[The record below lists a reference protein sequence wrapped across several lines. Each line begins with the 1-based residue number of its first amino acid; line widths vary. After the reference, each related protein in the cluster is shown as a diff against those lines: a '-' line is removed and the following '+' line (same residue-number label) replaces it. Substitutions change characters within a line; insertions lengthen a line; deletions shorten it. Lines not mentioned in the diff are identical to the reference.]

1 MNCPRCQQP
10 LREGMRF
17 CTSCGM
23 ATDYNNNNKTD
34 HSNAT
39 TEIVNP
45 QITVKSSGAA
55 TDPLIGRVLD
65 SKYELG
71 ARLGEGGMGTVYRAR
86 RLHIGDEVAVK
97 VLHPQFLRESGGIER
112 FRREARSAALIRHAN
127 VVAIHDFSDAHTDGA
142 AAYIVMELVRGASLR
157 DILRRELRLDPERAV
172 ALMRD
177 VCAGVAVAHRQGI
190 VHRDL
195 KPDNIIVVPPEVEGD
210 RETAKVLDFGLA
222 KLRDNAA
229 EMTLTQTGMVMG
241 TPYYMSPE
249 QWRGEDLDARADVYS
264 LGAMLYEMLSASPPF
279 KSTSA
284 AALMVKHLNEEPP
297 LLEANLQISPA
308 LETVCRR
315 ALSKAAD
322 ERQRDAAEL
331 SRELQTAMATP
342 AITQRPVTQLP
353 FTRPPVAQSGGVH
366 LGEQQGIPP
375 ISSVAPRLE
384 PSIEPKSNR
393 AKWIAGGLLTLVIAA
408 VIAVLAVRYMTKNE
422 ATKSGAPAIAT
433 STDNTAV
440 VPNAAT
446 EKEPGST
453 SDQGLT
459 GTWNGTYGL
468 LGTPATLLI
477 KEHKG
482 DKWSG
487 ILEQGDTRV
496 AFTGTIEAA
505 SRKLTFRETEVI
517 SGGDGWSLGEN
528 KGELSPDGRR
538 MSGTGQDAFGS
549 QLGMSYPWSFSKR

>member
-1 MNCPRCQQP
+1 
-10 LREGMRF
+10 MRF
-17 CTSCGM
+17 CTSCGL
-23 ATDYNNNNKTD
+23 ATDYYNNNPTD
-34 HSNAT
+34 HNNAT
-39 TEIVNP
+39 TEIISP

-97 VLHPQFLRESGGIER
+97 VLHPQFLRETGGIER
-112 FRREARSAALIRHAN
+112 FRREARSAALIRHSN
-127 VVAIHDFSDAHTDGA
+127 VVAIHDFSDAHADGA
-142 AAYIVMELVRGASLR
+142 AAYIVMELVRGESLR
-157 DILRRELRLDPERAV
+157 DILRRELRLDSERAV

-195 KPDNIIVVPPEVEGD
+195 KPDNIIVVPPDAEGD

-249 QWRGEDLDARADVYS
+249 QWRGEELDARADVYS

-315 ALSKAAD
+315 ALSKTPAD
-322 ERQRDAAEL
+322 RQRDAAEL
-331 SRELQTAMATP
+331 SRELQAAMASP
-342 AITQRPVTQLP
+342 PITQRPITQLP
-353 FTRPPVAQSGGVH
+353 FVRPHVTQSGAPVS
-366 LGEQQGIPP
+366 EQQP
-375 ISSVAPRLE
+375 VVTAPHAPTQLE
-384 PSIEPKSNR
+384 TPRESKSNR
-393 AKWIAGGLLTLVIAA
+393 TKWIAGG
-408 VIAVLAVRYMTKNE
+408 VLALLIVTVVAAFAIRYL
-422 ATKSGAPAIAT
+422 TKSEAANNNSAT
-433 STDNTAV
+433 TALSTDNSAA
-440 VPNAAT
+440 VPNTPAQSDT
-446 EKEPGST
+446 GSAG
-453 SDQGLT
+453 DQGLA
-459 GTWNGTYGL
+459 GTWTGTYGP

-482 DKWSG
+482 SKWSG
-487 ILEQGDTRV
+487 VLEQGSTRV
-496 AFTGTIEAA
+496 AFTGTIEAG
-505 SRKLTFRETEVI
+505 SRKLAFNETEVI

>member
-1 MNCPRCQQP
+1 MNCPRCQQA
-10 LREGMRF
+10 LKEGMRF
-17 CTSCGM
+17 CTSCGL
-23 ATDYNNNNKTD
+23 ATDYNN
-34 HSNAT
+34 NAT

-45 QITVKSSGAA
+45 QITVKSPGAA

-71 ARLGEGGMGTVYRAR
+71 ARLGEGGMGAVYRAR

-112 FRREARSAALIRHAN
+112 FRREARSAALIRHSN
-127 VVAIHDFSDAHTDGA
+127 VVAIHDFSDAHADGA
-142 AAYIVMELVRGASLR
+142 SAYIVMELVRGTSLR
-157 DILRRELRLDPERAV
+157 DILKQELRLDSERAV

-195 KPDNIIVVPPEVEGD
+195 KPDNVIVVPPDVEGD

-229 EMTLTQTGMVMG
+229 ELTLTQTGMVMG

-249 QWRGEDLDARADVYS
+249 QWRGEELDARADVYS

-315 ALSKAAD
+315 ALSKTPD

-331 SRELQTAMATP
+331 SRELQAAMATP
-342 AITQRPVTQLP
+342 AITQGPITQLP
-353 FTRPPVAQSGGVH
+353 TTPPPIAESGSPFGERQS
-366 LGEQQGIPP
+366 IPP
-375 ISSVAPRLE
+375 TPEMQSRRESPL
-384 PSIEPKSNR
+384 EPKSNR
-393 AKWIAGGLLTLVIAA
+393 AKWIAAGLLTLLIATVIAA
-408 VIAVLAVRYMTKNE
+408 FAVRYLTRNE
-422 ATKSGAPAIAT
+422 FTNNNSAPGAT

-440 VPNAAT
+440 VPNTAPETAT
-446 EKEPGST
+446 GST
-453 SDQGLT
+453 PGQDLA
-459 GTWNGTYGL
+459 GTWTGTYGPL
-468 LGTPATLLI
+468 NNPATIVI

-482 DKWSG
+482 AKWSG
-487 ILEQGDTRV
+487 VLEQGSTRV
-496 AFTGTIEAA
+496 AFTGTIEDG
-505 SRKLTFRETEVI
+505 SRHVTFKETEVI

-538 MSGTGQDAFGS
+538 MSGTGQDAFGA

>member
-1 MNCPRCQQP
+1 
-10 LREGMRF
+10 MRF
-17 CTSCGM
+17 CTGCGL
-23 ATDYNNNNKTD
+23 ATDYYNNATD
-34 HSNAT
+34 HNNATDYSNATDHTNAT

-65 SKYELG
+65 SKYELS

-112 FRREARSAALIRHAN
+112 FRREARSAALIRHSN
-127 VVAIHDFSDAHTDGA
+127 VVAIHDFSDAHADGA
-142 AAYIVMELVRGASLR
+142 AAYIVMELVRGTSLR
-157 DILRRELRLDPERAV
+157 DILRRELRLDSDRAV

-195 KPDNIIVVPPEVEGD
+195 KPDNIIVVPPEVEGE

-297 LLEANLQISPA
+297 LLEANLQISPV

-315 ALSKAAD
+315 ALSKTPD
-322 ERQRDAAEL
+322 GRQKDAAEL
-331 SRELQTAMATP
+331 SRELQAAMATP
-342 AITQRPVTQLP
+342 AITQRPITK
-353 FTRPPVAQSGGVH
+353 
-366 LGEQQGIPP
+366 PP
-375 ISSVAPRLE
+375 ISGPPIAQWGAPFTE
-384 PSIEPKSNR
+384 QQSIPPGPSIQSQRESSHEPKSNR
-393 AKWIAGGLLTLVIAA
+393 TKWIAGGLLTLLIAA
-408 VIAVLAVRYMTKNE
+408 VITVVAITYLTKNE
-422 ATKSGAPAIAT
+422 ATNNNNANRALSI
-433 STDNTAV
+433 DNTAF
-440 VPNAAT
+440 VPNTAT
-446 EKEPGST
+446 ETKAASAGGQ
-453 SDQGLT
+453 DLT
-459 GTWNGTYGL
+459 GTWTGTYGP

-477 KEHKG
+477 REHKG
-482 DKWSG
+482 NTWSG
-487 ILEQGDTRV
+487 VLEQGRTRV
-496 AFTGTIEAA
+496 AFTGAIEAG
-505 SRKLTFRETEVI
+505 SRKLTFKETEVI

>member
-1 MNCPRCQQP
+1 M
-10 LREGMRF
+10 
-17 CTSCGM
+17 
-23 ATDYNNNNKTD
+23 
-34 HSNAT
+34 
-39 TEIVNP
+39 
-45 QITVKSSGAA
+45 
-55 TDPLIGRVLD
+55 
-65 SKYELG
+65 
-71 ARLGEGGMGTVYRAR
+71 
-86 RLHIGDEVAVK
+86 
-97 VLHPQFLRESGGIER
+97 LHPQFLRESGGIER
-112 FRREARSAALIRHAN
+112 FRREARSAALIRHSN
-127 VVAIHDFSDAHTDGA
+127 VVAIHDFSDAHADGA
-142 AAYIVMELVRGASLR
+142 AAYIVMELVRGTSLR
-157 DILRRELRLDPERAV
+157 DILRQELRLDSDRAV

-177 VCAGVAVAHRQGI
+177 ICAGVAVAHRQGI

-195 KPDNIIVVPPEVEGD
+195 KPDNIIVVPPDVEGE

-297 LLEANLQISPA
+297 LLEANLQIAPA
-308 LETVCRR
+308 LEAVCRR
-315 ALSKAAD
+315 ALSKSPD
-322 ERQRDAAEL
+322 ERQTDAAEL
-331 SRELQTAMATP
+331 SRELQAAMATP

-353 FTRPPVAQSGGVH
+353 FTRPPVAHSGGAH
-366 LGEQQGIPP
+366 FGEQQSTPP
-375 ISSVAPRLE
+375 GSSIQPKLE
-384 PSIEPKSNR
+384 NALEPKSNR
-393 AKWIAGGLLTLVIAA
+393 AKWIAGGLLALVIAT
-408 VIAVLAVRYMTKNE
+408 VIAVLAITYLTKNE
-422 ATKSGAPAIAT
+422 AANNNSAIKAL
-433 STDNTAV
+433 STDNSPV
-440 VPNAAT
+440 VPNTAT
-446 EKEPGST
+446 EKEAAST
-453 SDQGLT
+453 GDQGLT
-459 GTWNGTYGL
+459 GTWTGTYGP

-487 ILEQGDTRV
+487 VLEQGGTRV
-496 AFTGTIEAA
+496 AFTGAIEAS
-505 SRKLTFRETEVI
+505 SRKLTFKETEVI